1 MKRIPLM
8 AILPF
13 AIFAGIAILFYTAI
27 FRGDPSVLPSALIGR
42 PVPDFSLPPVEG
54 LDKPGLQTGDFG
66 KGTPVIVNVWASW
79 CVPCRA
85 EAPLLDLL
93 KTRTAAPIFG
103 INYKDDPDA
112 ARTFLAQL
120 GDPFTR
126 IGADRKGQSSID
138 WGVYGVPE
146 TYVVDGKGRIAY
158 KHVGP
163 IDQDLI
169 DNEILPAVA
178 RAAVAP

>member
-1 MKRIPLM
+1 MKRLPVM
-8 AILPF
+8 ALLPV
-13 AIFAGIAILFYTAI
+13 AIFAGIAILFYAAI
-27 FRGDPSVLPSALIGR
+27 FQGDPSVVPSAMIGH
-42 PVPDFSLPPVEG
+42 PVPQFSLPPVEG
-54 LDKPGLQTGDFG
+54 LDRPGLASADFG
-66 KGTPVIVNVWASW
+66 HGTPVIVNVWASW

-93 KTRTAAPIFG
+93 RTRTAVPIFG

-120 GDPFTR
+120 GNPFTR
-126 IGADRKGQSSID
+126 VGADSKGQSSID

-146 TYVVDGKGRIAY
+146 TYVVDGKGRIIY

-163 IDQDLI
+163 IDADLI
-169 DNEILPAVA
+169 ESEILPTISK
-178 RAAVAP
+178 AAMAP